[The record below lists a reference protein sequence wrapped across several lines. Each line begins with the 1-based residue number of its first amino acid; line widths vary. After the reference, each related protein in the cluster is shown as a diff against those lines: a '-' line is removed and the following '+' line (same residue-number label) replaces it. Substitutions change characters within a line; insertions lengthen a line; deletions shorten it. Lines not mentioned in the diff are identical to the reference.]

1 MLLYAPNPVDAGSS
15 ISHWDSSA
23 FPHLLMQ
30 PSLASDLP
38 HAVDL
43 TLPLLQDI
51 GWAAAPAIPP
61 APRGTVQREGDEGPP
76 RRVGPRP
83 DAP

>member
-1 MLLYAPNPVDAGSS
+1 VLLYAPNPVDTGSS
-15 ISHWDSSA
+15 ISHWDTSA
-23 FPHLLMQ
+23 FPHLLME

-51 GWAAAPAIPP
+51 GWTSAPVIPS
-61 APRGTVQREGDEGPP
+61 APRGNVQREGNEAPP
-76 RRVGPRP
+76 RKVGPRP
-83 DAP
+83 